1 VLASTFA
8 PQKLLPAK
16 LVLKDD
22 GSPNVTLKLHSAP
35 KGLLRHYILHKISQK
50 PIHGYEVIQ
59 DIDSKTEGAWKPGAG
74 SLYPILKKLA
84 TEGLIKADASQ
95 TEEPTRRVY
104 HITPKGL
111 EELAKSKE
119 LFASFQ
125 HRWGFLRK
133 IFIELIDPEHL
144 ADFFVEGSNRQFQV
158 AQEMLESKAAKL
170 PESDI
175 EYMLKE
181 YALNLERQLNWT
193 NRMLAQLK
201 PKMMATTPRMKGARS
216 R

>member
-1 VLASTFA
+1 MS
-8 PQKLLPAK
+8 PAR
-16 LVLKDD
+16 LVLKED
-22 GSPNVTLKLHSAP
+22 GSPNVTIKLHSAP

-74 SLYPILKKLA
+74 SLYPILKKLVA
-84 TEGLIKADASQ
+84 EGLIKAEASS

-104 HITPKGL
+104 HITPKGV
-111 EELAKSKE
+111 EELARSKE
-119 LFASFQ
+119 MFASFQ

-133 IFIELIDPEHL
+133 IFVELIDPEHL

-193 NRMLAQLK
+193 NRMIAQLK
-201 PKMMATTPRMKGARS
+201 SKMIVPTARTRGVKS
-216 R
+216 Q